1 MKTELTYEERIAWFV
16 ENYYESGMEYQSLL
30 VTMKD
35 EDLDN
40 FKWYDDFIPIP
51 KHKVESKFGTYME
64 TESTTKLT
72 SDKITRFVERLK
84 KIGID
89 VKLKGNFPW
98 VYIDEICGIRVT
110 ESFAAN
116 HGFTLIFLPGRN
128 DSPPSEFTDIKE
140 IFNLIR
146 KYVKE
151 AKVKQ
156 TEKLKAQI
164 EVLESICDNT
174 MEQDDA
180 TKYFVLCKLSDLK
193 IKLKETK

>member
-40 FKWYDDFIPIP
+40 FKWYDDFISIP

-89 VKLKGNFPW
+89 VKLIGNFPW

-128 DSPPSEFTDIKE
+128 DSPVSEFTDIEE
-140 IFNLIR
+140 IFKLIR

-193 IKLKETK
+193 IKLKEIK